1 MYAMAKPAGETSFTF
16 RIDPGLKQEFLK
28 ATGKENKPGSQ
39 VLRDLMAAYV
49 DRKKRKQF
57 EAEARR
63 QSLLIASSPEEA
75 EVMDWISNVTDTAS
89 WK

>member
-1 MYAMAKPAGETSFTF
+1 MAKPTVETSFTF
-16 RIDPGLKQEFLK
+16 RIDAGLKQEFLK
-28 ATGKENKPGSQ
+28 VTDKENKPGSQ
-39 VLRDLMAAYV
+39 VLRDLMAAYIQ
-49 DRKKRKQF
+49 RKKRKEF

-75 EVMDWISNVTDTAS
+75 EVMDWISDVTDTEA